1 MFYSHDP
8 HSIIVRHRVPMRM
21 YLRVRYLRAMMGTQ
35 LHTAFLRALDAGLD
49 ALGVPDDVQHLV
61 GPEPPQTPVVI
72 P

>member
-1 MFYSHDP
+1 
-8 HSIIVRHRVPMRM
+8 M

-35 LHTAFLRALDAGLD
+35 LHTAFLRALGAGLD